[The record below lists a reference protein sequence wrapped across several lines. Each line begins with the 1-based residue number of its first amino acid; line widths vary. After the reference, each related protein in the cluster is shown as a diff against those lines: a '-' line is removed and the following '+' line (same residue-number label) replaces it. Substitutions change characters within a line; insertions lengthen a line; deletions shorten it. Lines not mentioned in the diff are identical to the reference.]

1 MIIKIGIL
9 VSLILGAL
17 VFLGVKMGESI
28 KQREIKMFFFI
39 LYAASIFTVFN
50 IVVSVYFFI
59 NLRDKTGP
67 PGSKGKKGETGD
79 KGDFVACDKTNCYKK
94 TLEQLII
101 NKLTELNGKN
111 DLSIEQKL
119 VVCSYVNQLSK
130 LPNFKEAMDY
140 SLYRENLSLKKNNTT
155 SEPVKIINFVTGDTL
170 DIKIKNGFKLLQ
182 EINKYY
188 TDSTDK
194 TPKPINFT
202 DTDSDIV
209 TFKSYLIENLNHV
222 FSNFKYLN
230 SAVTPEPVPFTDANK
245 ITNLDFKTCT

>member
-39 LYAASIFTVFN
+39 LYTASIFTVFN

-101 NKLTELNGKN
+101 NKLTELKTN
-111 DLSIEQKL
+111 DLSIEEKL
-119 VVCSYVNQLSK
+119 VVCSYVNKLSE

-140 SLYRENLSLKKNNTT
+140 SLYQANTT
-155 SEPVKIINFVTGDTL
+155 GGTKGYDLINGISGSLNT
-170 DIKIKNGFKLLQ
+170 
-182 EINKYY
+182 
-188 TDSTDK
+188 TD
-194 TPKPINFT
+194 
-202 DTDSDIV
+202 
-209 TFKSYLIENLNHV
+209 IENFKTDLISKLNSE
-222 FSNFKYLN
+222 FSKFQYLN
-230 SAVTPEPVPFTDANK
+230 GAVPPVAFTVDTK
-245 ITNLDFKTCT
+245 ITILDSKTCT